1 EHLNTPGKI
10 ETEMKLKIQE
20 KDSSIAES
28 DLVIY
33 DVELLVNLNGA
44 GWEKVTKD
52 NFPADGLS
60 VTLPYPS
67 GTGRETHHFTA
78 AHMFTEDM
86 NGFLAGDVE
95 YPEVTNTDSGISFK
109 VNGLS
114 PIAVGWKDVK
124 DDSAGD
130 GGNGAGS
137 ADRRN
142 GGSGRG
148 HGSNG
153 GNGSGSNG
161 GSGNG
166 SSGGVSNG
174 SGNSSNG
181 GSGNANGSGSASNV
195 SGTQVNSPV
204 TGDHLP
210 IMLYVLLAT
219 AAFGAMIVIFV
230 RKKKER

>member
-1 EHLNTPGKI
+1 
-10 ETEMKLKIQE
+10 
-20 KDSSIAES
+20 
-28 DLVIY
+28 
-33 DVELLVNLNGA
+33 
-44 GWEKVTKD
+44 
-52 NFPADGLS
+52 
-60 VTLPYPS
+60 
-67 GTGRETHHFTA
+67 
-78 AHMFTEDM
+78 MFTEDM

-95 YPEVTNTDSGISFK
+95 YPEMTNTDSGISFK

-130 GGNGAGS
+130 GGNG
-137 ADRRN
+137 D
-142 GGSGRG
+142 GSGD
-148 HGSNG
+148 GSNG